1 MVVVKIIAWPMC
13 EMQLSA
19 EGFLLFKQSLSKFS
33 FFVIRDLGL
42 KVKKRKK

>member
-1 MVVVKIIAWPMC
+1 MC

-42 KVKKRKK
+42 KVKKRKKENFYLYV